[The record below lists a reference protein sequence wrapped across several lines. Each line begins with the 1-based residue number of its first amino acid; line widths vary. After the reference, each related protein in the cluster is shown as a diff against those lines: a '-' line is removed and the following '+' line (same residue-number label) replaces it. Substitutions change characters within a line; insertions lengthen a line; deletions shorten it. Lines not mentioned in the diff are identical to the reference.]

1 MFAKP
6 TLSFTITFAIVTLLE
21 MVGDTL
27 SIHWLHYGSKPLIMS
42 LLLLYVWQNYR
53 LTNSPSYI
61 RILLIGM
68 VFALLG
74 DVFLMIR
81 EVDLFALGLGS
92 FLLMQVCYSIV
103 FWQSIHKVGHRIN
116 VQSLWRTAIPFVLYD
131 IIFLIL
137 LRPVFS
143 ENPTL
148 TVLWWPVVIYVF
160 CLSLMGLLTTQTNQ
174 SESQGLHKGSSSAY
188 RYVVAGALLF
198 ILSDSAIAIDK
209 FLHPIA
215 GSTWLIMSTYA
226 AAQYLLV
233 IGILQQAI
241 SASPSPA
248 SLVD

>member
-21 MVGDTL
+21 MVGDAL

-53 LTNSPSYI
+53 PTNSPAYI
-61 RILLIGM
+61 RLLLIGM
-68 VFALLG
+68 AFALLG

-92 FLLMQVCYSIV
+92 FLVMQICYSLV
-103 FWQSIHKVGHRIN
+103 FWRSIEKSGHTIDL
-116 VQSLWRTAIPFVLYD
+116 QSLWRTAIPFVIYD

-148 TVLWWPVVIYVF
+148 TVLWWPVVVYVF
-160 CLSLMGLLTTQTNQ
+160 CLSTMGLLATQTIRFGTG
-174 SESQGLHKGSSSAY
+174 GLRQQSSSAY
-188 RYVVAGALLF
+188 SYVVAGALLF
-198 ILSDSAIAIDK
+198 IVSDSAIAVDK
-209 FLHPIA
+209 FLHPVTGA
-215 GSTWLIMSTYA
+215 TWLIMTTYA

-233 IGILQQAI
+233 IGILQQAVPT
-241 SASPSPA
+241 SPSSS
-248 SLVD
+248 SLLD